1 MELSLS
7 TGCIYIYPLRFTFSI
22 ARESGFAGVELVVA
36 PEVELRA
43 GRYVRGLAESYG
55 LTIFS
60 LHPPILPLPGW
71 SDYRTIVPRLIDLA
85 LEAGAGYVVLH
96 PPNAR
101 SLADD
106 RGRRYVE
113 ALREGLQ
120 RTEGT
125 DVRIALENRAF
136 FRPRDRGYV
145 LSDLRELRAF
155 ADELDLALILD
166 TSHAATSSY
175 SLAEAYHILAD
186 RLVNIHLSDLRSPP
200 WPLDISY
207 LHTYLKHH
215 QIPGDGQLPLADF
228 LGRLAADG
236 YCGPIT
242 LEISPVALRIW
253 WPPSVKSRLA
263 RCVAYVRRAFRVPCS
278 NKRQRP
284 PTTELLPPLTSN
296 DRVLALEFELHRHN
310 LLSPD

>member
-7 TGCIYIYPLRFTFSI
+7 TGCIYIYPLRSI
-22 ARESGFAGVELVVA
+22 FNIASESGFAGVELVVS
-36 PEVELRA
+36 PEVELRG
-43 GRYVRGLAESYG
+43 GRYVRCLAESYG

-60 LHPPILPLPGW
+60 LHPPILTFPGW
-71 SDYRTIVPRLIDLA
+71 SDYRTVVPRLIDLA

-96 PPNAR
+96 PPNAH

-106 RGRRYVE
+106 GGRSYLE
-113 ALREGLQ
+113 ALTEGLQ

-136 FRPRDRGYV
+136 FRSGDRRYV
-145 LSDLRELRAF
+145 LGDLRELRAF
-155 ADELDLALILD
+155 ADKLDLPLVLD

-175 SLAEAYHILAD
+175 SLAEAYRIFAG
-186 RLVNIHLSDLRSPP
+186 RLVNVHLSDLRYPP
-200 WPLDISY
+200 WPLSVHY

-242 LEISPVALRIW
+242 LEISPIALRIW
-253 WPPSVKSRLA
+253 WPPGVKSQLA
-263 RCVAYVRRAFRVPCS
+263 RCVAYVRRTFR
-278 NKRQRP
+278 
-284 PTTELLPPLTSN
+284 TSPSQS
-296 DRVLALEFELHRHN
+296 A
-310 LLSPD
+310 SP

>member
-7 TGCIYIYPLRFTFSI
+7 TGCIYIYPLRFIFDI
-22 ARESGFAGVELVVA
+22 GRESGFAGMELVVG
-36 PEVELRA
+36 PEVELR
-43 GRYVRGLAESYG
+43 GSRYVRHLAESYG

-60 LHPPILPLPGW
+60 LHPPILPFPGW
-71 SDYRTIVPRLIDLA
+71 SDYRTIVRRLIDLA
-85 LEAGAGYVVLH
+85 LEVGAGYVVLH

-113 ALREGLQ
+113 ALTEGLRQ
-120 RTEGT
+120 TEGT
-125 DVRIALENRAF
+125 DLRIAIENRAF
-136 FRPRDRGYV
+136 FRSGDQDYV
-145 LSDLRELRAF
+145 LIDLRELRAF
-155 ADELDLALILD
+155 ADELDLPLILD

-186 RLVNIHLSDLRSPP
+186 RLVNVHFSDLRSPP
-200 WPLDISY
+200 WPLRTPY

-215 QIPGDGQLPLADF
+215 QIPGDGQLPLADL

-242 LEISPVALRIW
+242 FEISPIALRIW
-253 WPPSVKSRLA
+253 WPPGVKHQLA
-263 RCVAYVRRAFRVPCS
+263 RCVAYVRRAFRVPS
-278 NKRQRP
+278 
-284 PTTELLPPLTSN
+284 
-296 DRVLALEFELHRHN
+296 
-310 LLSPD
+310 

>member
-7 TGCIYIYPLRFTFSI
+7 TGCIYVYPLRFIFGI
-22 ARESGFAGVELVVA
+22 ARESGFAGVELVVS
-36 PEVELRA
+36 PEVEL
-43 GRYVRGLAESYG
+43 GGGQWVRHLADSYG

-60 LHPPILPLPGW
+60 LHPPILPFPGW

-85 LEAGAGYVVLH
+85 QEVGAGYVVLH

-101 SLADD
+101 SLTDD

-113 ALREGLQ
+113 TLTEGLQ
-120 RTEGT
+120 RTEGA
-125 DVRIALENRAF
+125 DLRIAIENRAF
-136 FRPRDRGYV
+136 FRSQDRRYV
-145 LSDLRELRAF
+145 LSDLRDLRAF
-155 ADELDLALILD
+155 ADELDLPLVLD

-186 RLVNIHLSDLRSPP
+186 RLVNVHLSDMRSPP
-200 WPLDISY
+200 WPLSVYY

-215 QIPGDGQLPLADF
+215 QIPGDGQLPLTDL

-242 LEISPVALRIW
+242 LEISPIALRIW
-253 WPPSVKSRLA
+253 WPPGVKSQLA
-263 RCVAYVRRAFRVPCS
+263 RCVAYVRRAFRAPS
-278 NKRQRP
+278 
-284 PTTELLPPLTSN
+284 
-296 DRVLALEFELHRHN
+296 
-310 LLSPD
+310 

>member
-7 TGCIYIYPLRFTFSI
+7 TGCIYVYPLRFIFGI
-22 ARESGFAGVELVVA
+22 ARESGFAGVELVVS
-36 PEVELRA
+36 PEVELRG
-43 GRYVRGLAESYG
+43 GRYVRRLAESYG

-60 LHPPILPLPGW
+60 LHPPILPFPGW

-85 LEAGAGYVVLH
+85 QEVGAGYVVLH

-106 RGRRYVE
+106 RGRRYVA
-113 ALREGLQ
+113 ALTDGLQ
-120 RTEGT
+120 RTEGA
-125 DVRIALENRAF
+125 DVRIAIENRAF
-136 FRPRDRGYV
+136 FRSQDRRYV
-145 LSDLRELRAF
+145 LSDLRDLCAF
-155 ADELDLALILD
+155 ADELDLPLVLD

-186 RLVNIHLSDLRSPP
+186 RLVNVHLSDMRSPP
-200 WPLDISY
+200 WPLSISY

-215 QIPGDGQLPLADF
+215 QIPGDGQLPLDDL

-242 LEISPVALRIW
+242 LEISPIALRIW
-253 WPPSVKSRLA
+253 WPPGVKSQLA
-263 RCVAYVRRAFRVPCS
+263 RCAAYVRRAFCAPS
-278 NKRQRP
+278 
-284 PTTELLPPLTSN
+284 
-296 DRVLALEFELHRHN
+296 
-310 LLSPD
+310 